1 MGINHPCDFC
11 PISKN
16 GSTQP
21 LPTSAIFSRGEKQYE
36 VRISPLT
43 YGDGTSLYLHFL
55 RDITTPGRRELND
68 AESQHLHPGSR
79 SRPDRL
85 EAFIGASPECVAVKE
100 QIETLTAFPTVT
112 VLLEGETGTGKEFI
126 AELLHNATFGKSAP
140 FVAIDCPAI
149 PDHLLESELF
159 GYEKGAFTDASQT
172 KPGLFELAH
181 GGTLFLDEV
190 SSLSPQLQP
199 KLLRVLETKSFNRLG
214 SVKKIAINCRITCA
228 SNKPLR
234 ALVEEGKFREDLYQR
249 LSTFI
254 VTIPPLRERPGDI
267 ALLVHAFIDQ
277 ASRDLGKKV
286 RGITPE
292 ALAALEAYR
301 WPGNVRELK
310 KVIERAVILTPKGEY
325 IDTPVLP
332 ERYISA
338 EQRWSYRRA
347 LTLTSPRTRKS
358 TPAQDLGLVSRQSKS
373 DSKVVANF
381 PDHAS

>member
-1 MGINHPCDFC
+1 
-11 PISKN
+11 
-16 GSTQP
+16 
-21 LPTSAIFSRGEKQYE
+21 
-36 VRISPLT
+36 LT

-68 AESQHLHPGSR
+68 GEIQHLHPGSR

-85 EAFIGASPECVAVKE
+85 AALIGSSPECIIIKE

-112 VLLEGETGTGKEFI
+112 VLLEGETGTGKELI
-126 AELLHNATFGKSAP
+126 ARLLHDATFGKSAP

-181 GGTLFLDEV
+181 GGTLFLDEIG
-190 SSLSPQLQP
+190 SLSPSLQP
-199 KLLRVLETKSFNRLG
+199 KLLRVLETKSFSRLG
-214 SVKKIAINCRITCA
+214 SIKKIAINCRITCA

-234 ALVEEGKFREDLYQR
+234 TMVGEAKFREDLYQR
-249 LSTFI
+249 LSTFV
-254 VTIPPLRERPGDI
+254 VTLPPLRERPGDI
-267 ALLVHAFIDQ
+267 ALLVHAFIDH

-310 KVIERAVILTPKGEY
+310 KLIERAVILTPKGES
-325 IDTPVLP
+325 IDTPVP
-332 ERYISA
+332 PQGNVSEKPPRER
-338 EQRWSYRRA
+338 W
-347 LTLTSPRTRKS
+347 P
-358 TPAQDLGLVSRQSKS
+358 
-373 DSKVVANF
+373 VVCADTDAAN
-381 PDHAS
+381 